1 MPTNLVADRCL
12 PCSFEESD
20 LVSECLYLFW
30 AGLDDVESLDSDGSV
45 VISLVDG
52 PERPLPDALL
62 PHQDLFVVDLPVLV
76 RASPSLGLRRLTLF
90 AASGV

>member
-1 MPTNLVADRCL
+1 M
-12 PCSFEESD
+12 
-20 LVSECLYLFW
+20 
-30 AGLDDVESLDSDGSV
+30 

-90 AASGV
+90 AAPGV